1 MLITLQVPFSR
12 NVMVVRQPLWTIST
26 GLRIDPAY
34 LLGIAVFDTDHAY
47 LLYVEIN
54 KKQRSD
60 STGKSC
66 GDGSAV

>member
-1 MLITLQVPFSR
+1 MDDLYSA
-12 NVMVVRQPLWTIST
+12 